1 MRRYF
6 INPEIKRST
15 IILMTLIILF
25 LFFTLFITKLHH
37 DRLKNDYIKSIGAIA
52 SRVIEKNPELEKE
65 IMPFITKEISEK
77 EALKGTKLLKEY
89 GLDKNLEDELFPYI
103 RRTII
108 KNNYAI
114 LFIFVIMA
122 GILFIFNYIQYGF
135 FYERIRKL
143 TIGAKKVIE
152 GEYDI
157 SINEE
162 KEGDFSK
169 LAVSFNDMR
178 KIIRNNL
185 NELNKEKQFLV
196 DLLSD
201 ISHQL
206 KTPLSS
212 MILYNDILL
221 NKDLSKKQ
229 RKEFL
234 LNNQNQLNRMEWLI
248 KSMLKLAKF
257 DANAIMLNKEEKS
270 LNETLQVS
278 IETLESKS
286 LEGNVEIYFNEKETV
301 VLNHDQLWLEEAFIN
316 IIKNGIEHTKD
327 GGKIHIGL
335 NENPIY
341 KRVTIEDSG
350 EGISDMD
357 LPNIFKRFYK
367 AKTSKKSDSIGIG
380 LALAKSIV
388 ESHGGVIEAQSTVG
402 VGTKFII
409 TFLKY

>member
-6 INPEIKRST
+6 INPEIKKST
-15 IILMTLIILF
+15 IILISLIILF

-37 DRLKNDYIKSIGAIA
+37 DRLKNDYIRSMGAIA
-52 SRVIEKNPELEKE
+52 TRVIEKNPELEKE
-65 IMPFITKEISEK
+65 IIPLIAKGISEE
-77 EALKGTKLLKEY
+77 EASEGITLLKEY
-89 GLDKNLEDELFPYI
+89 GIDKNLENMLFPYVNNTI
-103 RRTII
+103 R
-108 KNNYAI
+108 KNNYTI
-114 LFIFVIMA
+114 LLVFAMMA
-122 GILFIFNYIQYGF
+122 CILIVFNYLQYGF

-143 TIGAKKVIE
+143 TAAAKKVVE

-157 SINEE
+157 AISEE

-185 NELNKEKQFLV
+185 NELKKEKQFLV

-212 MILYNDILL
+212 IILYNDILL
-221 NKDLSKKQ
+221 NKQLSKEQ
-229 RKEFL
+229 RKNFL

-248 KSMLKLAKF
+248 KSLLKLAKF
-257 DANAIMLNKEEKS
+257 DADAIILNEEKES
-270 LNETLQVS
+270 LNETIQGA
-278 IETLESKS
+278 IDTLESKS
-286 LEGNVEIYFNEKETV
+286 IEGNIKIYFDEKETV
-301 VLNHDQLWLEEAFIN
+301 VLSHDQLWLEEAFIN
-316 IIKNGIEHTKD
+316 IIKNGIEHTKE
-327 GGKIHIGL
+327 GGRVDIEL

-341 KRVTIEDSG
+341 KRVTIKDSG
-350 EGISDMD
+350 EGINDVD

-380 LALAKSIV
+380 LALSKSIV
-388 ESHGGVIEAQSTVG
+388 EAHGGMIEAKSRVG
-402 VGTKFII
+402 IGTQFII